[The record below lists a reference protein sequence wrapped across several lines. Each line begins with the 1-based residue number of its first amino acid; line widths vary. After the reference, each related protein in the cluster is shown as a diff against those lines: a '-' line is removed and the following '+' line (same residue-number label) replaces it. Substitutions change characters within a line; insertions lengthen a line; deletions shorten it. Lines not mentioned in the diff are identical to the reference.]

1 VTRPPRPGFLPLL
14 AAAAAVLALLLP
26 DAAGAEP
33 RLRAAAVTVDAPV
46 IRLGDLFDDAGDRA
60 EIAVAPSPAPGGRAV
75 FDAVWLANV
84 AAAQKL
90 AWRPA
95 TRADQVAVER
105 AARIV
110 TADMIAARIAAE
122 LHGRRAVAA
131 DARLEL
137 DNPSLRLYAPGSDAA
152 GSSPSAAP
160 DIAIQDLSYDARS
173 GRVAALVAVGGS
185 GEGAVRVGG
194 RLLRMVEIP
203 VLARIIAPGETIA
216 ARDIERISVRAD
228 RINQAFVG
236 DASDLVGKTPRRA
249 IRPNEPVRVA
259 DIQTP
264 IAVHKGELVTIVLE
278 TPSMRLTAQGKAVED
293 GAQGAPIRVSNT
305 KSGRVI
311 EAVVSG
317 PGIVAIAS
325 AAMAAAA
332 PPPQATPAAAR

>member
-1 VTRPPRPGFLPLL
+1 MIRPPPRPGFLPLL
-14 AAAAAVLALLLP
+14 AHAAAVLALILP
-26 DAAGAEP
+26 GAAGAEP
-33 RLRAAAVTVDAPV
+33 RLRAPAVTVDAPV

-60 EIAVAPSPAPGGRAV
+60 EVAVAPSPAPGGRAV

-105 AARIV
+105 ASRVV

-122 LHGRRAVAA
+122 LRGRQAVAA
-131 DARLEL
+131 DTRLEL
-137 DNPSLRLYAPGSDAA
+137 DNPGLRLFAPAA
-152 GSSPSAAP
+152 GTSLSAP
-160 DIAIQDLSYDARS
+160 DITIRDLSYDARS
-173 GRVAALVAVGGS
+173 GRVAALVVAGSGG

-194 RLLRMVEIP
+194 RLLRMVDMP
-203 VLARIIAPGETIA
+203 VLARLVAPGETIA
-216 ARDIERISVRAD
+216 ARDIERIAVRAD

-332 PPPQATPAAAR
+332 PPPQATPAAVR